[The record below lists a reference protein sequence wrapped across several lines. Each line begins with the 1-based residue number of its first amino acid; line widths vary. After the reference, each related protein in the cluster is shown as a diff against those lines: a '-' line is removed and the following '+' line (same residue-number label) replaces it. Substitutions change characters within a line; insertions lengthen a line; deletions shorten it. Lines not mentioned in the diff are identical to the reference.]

1 MEPAFIDEFNGSCDR
16 IAQVTPANIFDAI
29 AI

>member
-1 MEPAFIDEFNGSCDR
+1 MQSAFIDECNGRCNR
-16 IAQVTPANIFDAI
+16 LAQVTPANIFDAI